1 MADRPDRSKAKAF
14 RGIRGRVAKRLAI
27 AWVLLSL
34 LVGAVMAYLEYRK
47 ADEIAFGL
55 AASAVDSLR
64 QHVAQSGAPHVASL
78 NAALEPLVRQG
89 YLLARVVDG
98 AGNVIATVATAGQPE
113 FFLDHLPEWKSA
125 PTTFI
130 TGNHR
135 VLWRADEL
143 VVLVKMP
150 LQDQSGRLIG
160 NFNGAYRV
168 DPATREHVR
177 RDFIY
182 NISAALLAVLATT
195 FVLYPVIMSL
205 NKGVLQLSAE
215 LMRSNVELMEVLG
228 SAIAKR
234 DSDTDLHNYR
244 VCLYS
249 VYFAEALGLEEKAI
263 RFVIA
268 GAFLHDVGK
277 IGISDAILL
286 KPAKLTEQE
295 FSAMKLHVQL
305 GIDIVAKSNWL
316 NGARDVIA
324 FHHERFDGSGYQRGL
339 QGESIPL
346 AARLFAIVDVFDAL
360 TSRRPYKEPFA
371 LADAIRILAD
381 GRGSHFDPFLLDVFV
396 AIVANLHGELAGLD
410 EFGLRDR
417 LHQQVG
423 KYFFKGHDY
432 RRQARRISGPD
443 SRLPISEWQYTV

>member
-1 MADRPDRSKAKAF
+1 MADHPGRRKAVAF
-14 RGIRGRVAKRLAI
+14 RGIRGRVAKRLAV

-34 LVGAVMAYLEYRK
+34 LVGGVMAYFEFRK

-78 NAALEPLVRQG
+78 NAALEPLVKQG
-89 YLLARVVDG
+89 YLQARVVDSV
-98 AGNVIATVATAGQPE
+98 GNVITTAAVAGQPE
-113 FFLDHLPEWKSA
+113 FFLDHLPEWRSA
-125 PTTFI
+125 PATFI

-135 VLWRADEL
+135 VLWRASEL

-150 LQDQSGRLIG
+150 LQDQTGHLIG
-160 NFNGAYRV
+160 NFHGAYRV

-177 RDFIY
+177 RDFVY

-205 NKGVLQLSAE
+205 NKGVLRLSTE

-228 SAIAKR
+228 SAIAER

-249 VYFAEALGLEEKAI
+249 IRFAETLGLDDETI
-263 RFVIA
+263 RVVIA

-286 KPAKLTEQE
+286 KPAKLTESE
-295 FSAMKLHVQL
+295 FSVMKTHVQL
-305 GIDIVAKSNWL
+305 GVDIVAKSSWL
-316 NGARDVIA
+316 NGARTVIEY
-324 FHHERFDGSGYQRGL
+324 HHERFDGSGYQRGL
-339 QGESIPL
+339 QGDAIPL
-346 AARLFAIVDVFDAL
+346 AARLFAIADVFDAL
-360 TSRRPYKEPFA
+360 TSRRPYKEAFPLDAA
-371 LADAIRILAD
+371 LRILEK
-381 GRGSHFDPFLLDVFV
+381 GRGSHFDPRLLDVFDQI
-396 AIVANLHGELAGLD
+396 APELHGELAGLA
-410 EFGLRDR
+410 ETALRSR

-423 KYFFKGHDY
+423 KYFFDGHKY
-432 RRQARRISGPD
+432 WEGMRTAFSAA
-443 SRLPISEWQYTV
+443 

>member
-1 MADRPDRSKAKAF
+1 MAVHSDRSRVKAF
-14 RGIRGRVAKRLAI
+14 RGIRGRVAKRLAV

-34 LVGAVMAYLEYRK
+34 LAGGVMAYLEFRRT
-47 ADEIAFGL
+47 DEIAFGL
-55 AASAVDSLR
+55 AASVVDSLR

-89 YLLARVVDG
+89 YVQARVVDG
-98 AGNVIATVATAGQPE
+98 AGSVIATAATADQPE
-113 FFLDHLPEWKSA
+113 FFLEHLPEWRSA
-125 PTTFI
+125 PAMFI

-135 VLWRADEL
+135 VLWRGGEL
-143 VVLVKMP
+143 VVLVKIP
-150 LQDQSGRLIG
+150 LLDQSGRLVG

-177 RDFIY
+177 RDFVY

-249 VYFAEALGLEEKAI
+249 IRFAEALGLDDNTI

-277 IGISDAILL
+277 IGISDSILL
-286 KPAKLTEQE
+286 KPGKLTEEE
-295 FSAMKLHVQL
+295 FSVMKTHVQL
-305 GIDIVAKSNWL
+305 GVDIVAKSSWL
-316 NGARDVIA
+316 SGAREVIEY
-324 FHHERFDGSGYQRGL
+324 HHERFDGSGYQHGL
-339 QGESIPL
+339 QGASIPL

-360 TSRRPYKEPFA
+360 TSRRPYKEAFSLESA
-371 LADAIRILAD
+371 VRILAE
-381 GRGSHFDPFLLDVFV
+381 GRGSHFDPDLLDVFGQ
-396 AIVANLHGELAGLD
+396 IVPELHGELAGLG
-410 EFGLRDR
+410 EAALRSR

-423 KYFFKGHDY
+423 RYFFGGRAY
-432 RRQARRISGPD
+432 
-443 SRLPISEWQYTV
+443 